1 MLLDHVLAG
10 DGGGGGGGG
19 GSGGY
24 PGRQIRM
31 LRCQGPRPRAWVP
44 ISRERRVV
52 VEGGLCD
59 DEDDDEDDEDGFL
72 LTRGV
77 QTPVFRLRLLYSTS
91 IRLRFRLGWL
101 TTGKKIQPDII
112 RLKFAPRVFS
122 R

>member
-1 MLLDHVLAG
+1 M
-10 DGGGGGGGG
+10 
-19 GSGGY
+19 
-24 PGRQIRM
+24 
-31 LRCQGPRPRAWVP
+31 
-44 ISRERRVV
+44 

-101 TTGKKIQPDII
+101 TTGEKIQPDII
-112 RLKFAPRVFS
+112 RSTWLPGFS
-122 R
+122 PGESRKTVKRQKQTQCDN